1 MNTSLIIHV
10 LHITI
15 ISGLFWYVGLKRN
28 SIPPVMYTGLIG
40 LGFVILFYHL
50 YKLYLRVMNK
60 QVPWV
65 NAIHIF
71 VVAPLLLFIG
81 YNRDNTPRYAYELLL
96 MLGFASFGYHG
107 MYILE
112 DMGFWGE
119 NNDK

>member
-1 MNTSLIIHV
+1 MNTSLIIHI

-15 ISGLFWYVGLKRN
+15 ISGLFLYVGLKRN

-112 DMGFWGE
+112 DMGFWGDK
-119 NNDK
+119 NDK